1 MQTGKIKNKII
12 SVETLNDI
20 FYMLNDKLNYYLDI
34 YRKEE
39 FKNRIFDSDK
49 QFWTFKD
56 SGSKLTFNVYFKDN
70 SKIQFEKFENF
81 ISMFQMKLQEIE
93 TINVHLELNYWVRND
108 YSKNLYSQTLNLSIR
123 EDDFEYRVNLNN
135 NDDKLKDVFEYIN
148 KKVNAAPE
156 RYDFTIE
163 NKNKI
168 IQSTGFAI
176 GFIPSFILSVLFMFI
191 PMMRDVFKESI
202 ILFPLI
208 VISFTY
214 FIGSLIG
221 SSMYSDLYKNIKPK
235 RVYTSYNERNLN
247 KYDIDNFVNRS
258 EVLIGKNIN
267 NDKCRKE
274 IKEKFEKY
282 KKFIPKEIVA
292 LIITTITTIFI

>member
-1 MQTGKIKNKII
+1 M
-12 SVETLNDI
+12 
-20 FYMLNDKLNYYLDI
+20 
-34 YRKEE
+34 
-39 FKNRIFDSDK
+39 
-49 QFWTFKD
+49 
-56 SGSKLTFNVYFKDN
+56 TFNVYFKDN

-292 LIITTITTIFI
+292 LIITTIIIIFI

>member
-81 ISMFQMKLQEIE
+81 ISMFEMRLQEIE

-176 GFIPSFILSVLFMFI
+176 GFILI
-191 PMMRDVFKESI
+191 PMMRDVFNESI
-202 ILFPLI
+202 ILFTLI
-208 VISFTY
+208 LISFTY

-235 RVYTSYNERNLN
+235 RVYTSYNERNIN